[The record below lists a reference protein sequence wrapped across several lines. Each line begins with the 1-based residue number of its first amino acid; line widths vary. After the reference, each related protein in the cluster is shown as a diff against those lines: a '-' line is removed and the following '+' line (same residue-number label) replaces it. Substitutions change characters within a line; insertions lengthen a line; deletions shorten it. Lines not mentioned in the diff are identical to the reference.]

1 MVLCVAG
8 CEQAGA
14 LASLLTDSLVDTTS
28 QLEEEAG
35 NTVKVEKL
43 AEKPRR

>member
-14 LASLLTDSLVDTTS
+14 LARLLTDSLVNTTS
-28 QLEEEAG
+28 QLEEEVG
-35 NTVKVEKL
+35 NTLKVEKL